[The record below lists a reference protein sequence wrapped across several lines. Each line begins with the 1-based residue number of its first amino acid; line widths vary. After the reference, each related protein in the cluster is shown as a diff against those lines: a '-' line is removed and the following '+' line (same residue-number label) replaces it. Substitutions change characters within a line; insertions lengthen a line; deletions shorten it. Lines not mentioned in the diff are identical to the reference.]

1 MYGTGGEGAFPLS
14 CTGQVQKLNIDQYLY
29 IENER
34 KWLRDLSL
42 ETLKAPRTRPA
53 EQQTTNS

>member
-34 KWLRDLSL
+34 K
-42 ETLKAPRTRPA
+42 
-53 EQQTTNS
+53 

>member
-14 CTGQVQKLNIDQYLY
+14 CTGQVQKLNTDQYLY

-42 ETLKAPRTRPA
+42 DSKNSPY
-53 EQQTTNS
+53 TTC